1 MSAARAARRARWS
14 QLVGLVAALGLVAG
28 VMTVADGAGRPAAAA
43 PEKIQPELR
52 ASMKTLPAQPFWV
65 RLDARADLSAASAV
79 QDWNERGTAV
89 VDALRKTAEKSQAD
103 VVRRLKAEGVEYHTF
118 YASNT
123 VYVARGTLDL
133 AEALAEETEVSAIQV
148 HRTYELPEPLQAQ
161 QVADVDSVEWGVHAI
176 GADRVWADGTRGEGI
191 VVGSID
197 SGVQFD
203 HPALVKSYRGNLGE
217 AGFSH
222 DHNWYDPAQ
231 VCGSPSLAPC
241 DNNDHGTH
249 TMGTMVGEGGPGNH
263 IGVAPGARWI
273 AAKGCEERS
282 CSDFALLASAEWM
295 LAPTDLTGQNPRADL
310 RPHIVNNSWG
320 TDNGAAS
327 DPWFADVV
335 ADWRAAGIFPMFSN
349 GNAGEN
355 GCDTSGTPGDYAST
369 YSAGAFDVNG
379 KIGYFSSRGP
389 GANGITKPNIAAPGV
404 DVRSSVPGG
413 GYGVLSGTSMASPH
427 VAGAIA
433 LLWSAAPNLIGD
445 IDETTTVFDQVAVDV
460 NDTTCGGTP
469 SNNNVWGQG
478 KLDAYAAI
486 AEAPR
491 GETGRLTGT
500 VTDAETGEPISGAE
514 VRISGPIHRTVTTGA
529 DGGYAATLSAGEYE
543 VTAGAYGYGD
553 GTASVTVTADATATR
568 DVRLQ
573 RSAEVKVSGTVTDD
587 SGHGWPLY
595 ARISAPGLPVG
606 PWFTNPRTGRY
617 DLTLPADSTYHLSVT
632 PLYPGYRTSAID
644 VPVGAGA
651 VVQDVRAE
659 IDETACL
666 APGYAYPLR
675 AEFEGWTDPAKRAG
689 WTVENNLGSGPA
701 WQFDTPGGL
710 DNVTGGTGGFATA
723 DTWHNDLAAEDTY
736 LVSPVIDLSEQSAP
750 QLAFKTLY
758 LGETG
763 TSQAGIDLSVDGGS
777 TWTSVWEQGIE
788 NAAGPVNI
796 PLPQAAG
803 QERARL
809 RFHYAG
815 SGIALW
821 QVDDVSVGTCVPTSG
836 GLVTGVVRDDNTG
849 APVNGAKLV
858 DEASRS
864 ELAASAATPLDP
876 NLPDGFYWLFASQ
889 PKPTF
894 TVSYPR
900 YATGEARIAVSP
912 DRVTTKDWRLRA
924 GHLKVGGTKL
934 DVTTRLGKSATRTL
948 TLTNDGTTP
957 VHVKLGEQVVTPT
970 GPAGQRVAEQP
981 GAPLR
986 RVKVDPP
993 RTGPLPKTP
1002 AGQPVQPA
1010 EPATP
1015 EEATPAVGPWTRI
1028 ANYPTR
1034 ILYNAAGYHAGK
1046 LYSVGGST
1054 TAFLEGMTRAGY
1066 VYDPVALTW
1075 SPIADSPEA
1084 VANGAGI
1091 FLDDRMY
1098 LVGGTSMQ
1106 GTVLKTVY
1114 VYDPADDS
1122 WGRAADLPQ
1131 PISDAAIATL
1141 DGRLYVVGGCGESCP
1156 AQAATV
1162 YRYDPSRDSWTRLA
1176 DYPAGVNAPGCA
1188 GVAGR
1193 VVCAGGYD
1201 GDNVLASTFLFDP
1214 ATGAWKRGADAPYA
1228 VFTMGASGAYD
1239 KLQLFSGL
1247 QDGSTMT
1254 NEAIEYDPVSDSWGH
1269 LPNVNL
1275 PTTDAATACGVY
1287 RVGGSV
1293 GLWNPQ
1299 LSAEMLPGYD
1309 YCGGTADVPW
1319 LSVDRREFDVAPG
1332 RSVRVTV
1339 RVDGD
1344 EVTQPGKQAARL
1356 VVLTDSPYPAG
1367 DVAVTGHFEAPPN
1380 WATLRGTVTDAGTG
1394 QPVAGAT
1401 VTVCGEHRVAPG
1413 DRPGQPG
1420 CGPVSYTA
1428 VTDAHGRYELRLA
1441 KNQKVQVTV
1450 VAPGFGPATTVT
1462 TIRGA
1467 KNTVN
1472 VALRTG

>member
-1 MSAARAARRARWS
+1 MSTVRTARRARWS
-14 QLVGLVAALGLVAG
+14 QLVSLVAALGLVAG
-28 VMTVADGAGRPAAAA
+28 VTAVTGGPGQPAAAA
-43 PEKIQPELR
+43 PEKLQPELR
-52 ASMKTLPAQPFWV
+52 ASMRTLPVQPFWV
-65 RLDARADLSAASAV
+65 RLEDRADLSAASAV
-79 QDWNERGTAV
+79 KDWNARGAAV
-89 VDALRKTAEKSQAD
+89 VEALRKTAEKSQAD

-123 VYVARGTLDL
+123 VYVPRGTLDL
-133 AEALAEETEVSAIQV
+133 AETLAKETEVSAIQV
-148 HRTYELPEPLQAQ
+148 HRMYELPEPLKAQ
-161 QVADVDSVEWGVHAI
+161 QVADVDEVEWGVHAI

-203 HPALVKSYRGNLGE
+203 HPALVKSYRGNTGE

-222 DHNWYDPAQ
+222 DYNWFDPSQ

-241 DNNDHGTH
+241 DNNQHGTH
-249 TMGTMVGEGGPGNH
+249 TMGTMVGDGGPGNH

-273 AAKGCEERS
+273 AAKGCEERG

-295 LAPTDLTGQNPRADL
+295 LAPTNLAGQDPRPDL

-327 DPWFADVV
+327 DPWFADIVE
-335 ADWRAAGIFPMFSN
+335 DWRAAGIFPMFSN
-349 GNAGEN
+349 GNAGEG

-389 GANGITKPNIAAPGV
+389 GAGGITKPNIAAPGV

-433 LLWSAAPNLIGD
+433 LLWSAAPGLIGD
-445 IDETTTVFDQVAVDV
+445 IAGTTAVLDQVAVDV
-460 NDTTCGGTP
+460 SDTSCGGTP
-469 SNNNVWGQG
+469 TNNNVWGQG
-478 KLDAYAAI
+478 KLDAYTAI

-491 GETGRLTGT
+491 GETGQLAGK
-500 VTDAETGEPISGAE
+500 VTDAKTGEPISGAE

-529 DGGYAATLSAGEYE
+529 DGSYAATLSAGEYG
-543 VTAGAYGYGD
+543 VTASAYGYGD
-553 GTASVTVTADATATR
+553 GTASATVTAGANATR
-568 DVRLQ
+568 DIRLQ
-573 RSAEVKVSGTVTDD
+573 RSAEVEVSGTVTDD

-595 ARISAPGLPVG
+595 ARINAPGLPVE
-606 PWFTNPRTGRY
+606 PWFTDPKTGRY
-617 DLTLPADSTYHLSVT
+617 ELTLPADSTYHLIVT
-632 PLYPGYRTSAID
+632 PLYPGYRTSAVD
-644 VPVGAGA
+644 VPVGEGA
-651 VVQDVRAE
+651 VVRDVRAG
-659 IDETACL
+659 IDETSCL

-675 AEFEGWTDPAKRAG
+675 ANFEGWTDPAERAG
-689 WTVENNLGSGPA
+689 WTVEDNLGGGHA
-701 WQFDTPGGL
+701 WQFDEPGGL
-710 DNVTGGTGGFATA
+710 DNVTGGTAGFATA
-723 DTWHNDLAAEDTY
+723 DSWHNDLTEEDTN
-736 LVSPVIDLSEQSAP
+736 LVSPVVDLSGQSAP

-758 LGETG
+758 LGEGG
-763 TSQAGIDLSVDGGS
+763 TARVGIDLSVDGGS
-777 TWTSVWEQGIE
+777 TWTTVWQKNTE
-788 NAAGPVNI
+788 NALGPVSV

-803 QERARL
+803 QARTRL

-821 QVDDVSVGTCVPTSG
+821 QVDEVTVGACGPTPG

-849 APVNGAKLV
+849 DPVDGAKLV
-858 DEASRS
+858 DKASRS
-864 ELAASAATPLDP
+864 ELAVSAATPLDP
-876 NLPDGFYWLFASQ
+876 NLPDGFYWLFSSQ
-889 PKPTF
+889 AKPTF

-900 YATGEARIAVSP
+900 YATGEARTTVSP

-924 GHLKVGGTKL
+924 GHLKVSAESL
-934 DVTTRLGKSATRTL
+934 DLTTRLGKSATRTL
-948 TLTNDGTTP
+948 TLTNDGTSP

-993 RTGPLPKTP
+993 RTGPLPKAP

-1010 EPATP
+1010 ELASP
-1015 EEATPAVGPWTRI
+1015 EDATPAVEPWVRI

-1046 LYSVGGST
+1046 LYSVGGT
-1054 TAFLEGMTRAGY
+1054 TNGFLEGMTRGGY
-1066 VYDPVALTW
+1066 VYDPVTLTW

-1084 VANGAGI
+1084 VANGSGI
-1091 FLDDRMY
+1091 FLDDKMY
-1098 LVGGTSMQ
+1098 VVGGTSMQ

-1114 VYDPADDS
+1114 VYDPAQDS

-1131 PISDAAIATL
+1131 PVSDAAIAAL
-1141 DGRLYVVGGCGESCP
+1141 DGRLYVVGGCFESCP
-1156 AQAATV
+1156 AHAATV
-1162 YRYDPSRDSWTRLA
+1162 YRYDPIQDSWTRLT
-1176 DYPAGVNAPGCA
+1176 DYPVGVNAPGCA
-1188 GVAGR
+1188 GVAER

-1201 GDNVLASTFLFDP
+1201 GDNMVASTFVFDP
-1214 ATGAWKRGADAPYA
+1214 ASGEWTRGADAPYG
-1228 VFTMGASGAYD
+1228 VFAMGASGAYD

-1247 QDGSTMT
+1247 QNGSMLT
-1254 NEAIEYDPVSDSWGH
+1254 NEAIEYDPVSDSWGR

-1275 PTTDAATACGVY
+1275 PTSDAATACGVY

-1319 LSVDRREFDVAPG
+1319 LSVDKRELDVAPG

-1344 EVTQPGKQAARL
+1344 EVTQPGDLAARL
-1356 VVLTDSPYPAG
+1356 VVLTDAPYPG
-1367 DVAVTGHFEAPPN
+1367 SNVAVTGHFEAPPN
-1380 WATLRGTVTDAGTG
+1380 WATLSGTVTDAATG
-1394 QPVAGAT
+1394 GAVGGAT
-1401 VTVCGEHRVAPG
+1401 VTVCGDYQADGH
-1413 DRPGQPG
+1413 GQQG
-1420 CGPVSYTA
+1420 CGPVSYTV
-1428 VTDAHGRYELRLA
+1428 VTDAHGRYQLRLA
-1441 KNQKVQVTV
+1441 KNQKVQVTAA
-1450 VAPGFGPATTVT
+1450 APGFQPASTVT
-1462 TIRGA
+1462 TVRGA

-1472 VALRTG
+1472 IALRTG